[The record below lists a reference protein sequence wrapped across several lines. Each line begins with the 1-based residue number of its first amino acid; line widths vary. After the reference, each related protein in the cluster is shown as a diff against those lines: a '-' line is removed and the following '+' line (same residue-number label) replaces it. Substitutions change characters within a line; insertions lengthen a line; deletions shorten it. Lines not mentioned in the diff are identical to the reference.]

1 METLKHIAWALAL
14 LVIAGVISLSFETA
28 WMENY
33 TFGLIIAG
41 VVALSI
47 LANKQFNLLKMQL
60 DWKEKALDKEL
71 DRKKEWAEFEKSL
84 YQKDERKVE
93 LEERR
98 KKFQVSETSEKEE
111 VEK

>member
-14 LVIAGVISLSFETA
+14 LVIAGVLSLSFETA

-41 VVALSI
+41 VLALSV

-60 DWKEKALDKEL
+60 EWKEKALDKEL
-71 DRKKEWAEFEKSL
+71 NRKKEWAEFEKSL
-84 YQKDERKVE
+84 YQKDDGKEELRKN
-93 LEERR
+93 
-98 KKFQVSETSEKEE
+98 FQVSETSEKEE

>member
-1 METLKHIAWALAL
+1 METLKHIVWALAL

-71 DRKKEWAEFEKSL
+71 NRKKEWAEFEKSL
-84 YQKDERKVE
+84 YLKDDRKDE
-93 LEERR
+93 LEKLQ